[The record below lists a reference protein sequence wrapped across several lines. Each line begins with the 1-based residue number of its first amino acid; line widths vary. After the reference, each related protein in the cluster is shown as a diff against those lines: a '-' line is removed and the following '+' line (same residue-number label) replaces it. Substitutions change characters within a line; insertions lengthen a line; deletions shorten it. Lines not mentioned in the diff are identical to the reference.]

1 MNPLC
6 SPRKSLL
13 AGLICIGFS
22 VGAAAQGNNP
32 ANSSSAKAD
41 NAANAN
47 ASATANGNAS
57 SLSSQ
62 DRTFMHKAALGG
74 MTEVKLGNIAQ
85 QNAQSDAVK
94 QFGERM
100 VQDHS
105 KANDELKKVASN
117 KGVQLPTSLD
127 TKHQQDVDRL
137 QAKKGAAFDEAY
149 MDHMVKDHKKD
160 IGEFKQ
166 EAQAGHDA
174 DVKGFASH
182 TLPTLQQHLQLAQ
195 STNAQIEARGGSQ
208 GGTQTSGA
216 RGAND
221 QSVARAPRADR
232 N

>member
-1 MNPLC
+1 MNHLR

-32 ANSSSAKAD
+32 ANDPPANVD
-41 NAANAN
+41 N
-47 ASATANGNAS
+47 TANSKAG

-74 MTEVKLGNIAQ
+74 MTEVQLGKIAQ

-100 VQDHS
+100 QKDHS
-105 KANDELKKVASN
+105 KANDELEKVASN

-127 TKHQQDVDRL
+127 AKHQQDVDRL
-137 QAKKGAAFDEAY
+137 RAKNGAAFDEAY

-166 EAQAGHDA
+166 ETQAGRDA

-182 TLPTLQQHLQLAQ
+182 TLPTLQEHLQLAQ
-195 STNAQIEARGGSQ
+195 STNAQVEARGGSQ
-208 GGTQTSGA
+208 GGTQTSD
-216 RGAND
+216 RGSNG
-221 QSVARAPRADR
+221 QNVARAARADR

>member
-1 MNPLC
+1 MNHLR

-22 VGAAAQGNNP
+22 LGAAAQGNNP
-32 ANSSSAKAD
+32 AHPA
-41 NAANAN
+41 AANADK
-47 ASATANGNAS
+47 AATGNAS

-74 MTEVKLGNIAQ
+74 MTEVQLGKIAQ

-105 KANDELKKVASN
+105 KANDELKQIAGN
-117 KGVQLPTSLD
+117 KGVQLPASLD
-127 TKHQQDVDRL
+127 SKHQQDVDKL
-137 QAKKGAAFDEAY
+137 QAKHGTAFDEAY
-149 MDHMVKDHKKD
+149 MEHMVQDHQKD
-160 IGEFKQ
+160 IGLFKQ
-166 EAQAGHDA
+166 ETQAGRDA

-182 TLPTLQQHLQLAQ
+182 TLPTLQKHLQLAQ
-195 STNAQIEARGGSQ
+195 STNAQVEARGGSS
-208 GGTQTSGA
+208 GGMQTGG
-216 RGAND
+216 RGSNG
-221 QSVARAPRADR
+221 QTVARAARADR